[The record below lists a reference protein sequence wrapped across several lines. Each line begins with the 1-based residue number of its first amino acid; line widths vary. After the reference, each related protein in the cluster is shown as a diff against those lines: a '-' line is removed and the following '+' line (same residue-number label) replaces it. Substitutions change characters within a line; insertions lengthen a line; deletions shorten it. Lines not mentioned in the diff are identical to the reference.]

1 MTLPPMRSLRYGVK
15 DRMGG
20 RPRASVGNLYGNH
33 YGNLCG
39 TGLLAYLGSL
49 LFGVANLTLV
59 AGGTW

>member
-1 MTLPPMRSLRYGVK
+1 MARRAAW
-15 DRMGG
+15 GG
-20 RPRASVGNLYGNH
+20 RPRASVGNLCGNH

-49 LFGVANLTLV
+49 LFGLANLTLV